1 MLLSWTDLWMEAPAF
16 WMDPPAGWTCLLDGF
31 DSPSLGQVCSDTLQP
46 VTFNG
51 ILDCHLLRGTVA
63 TISLKLSTGETTSRE
78 VSYTALNEVLIL
90 LLSIHKLTSIR
101 CPDQGPRWQ
110 RSDCK
115 VLLHDPLPFGNMA
128 FEAPN
133 ILVLVLFLVW
143 KVLNDTPDN
152 RKHGYFKRYIPS
164 LKDLDQIIS
173 TVSLEFAPGLWNVLR
188 ASTPPTVQYFKTL
201 PTTVVKRWGIYLL
214 VLEKVGCR
222 PRIYIG
228 SGTEGKI
235 GLPARFTVYGN
246 RMAGGLPHYAKKS
259 FNESF
264 GIAHLG
270 LLCWTSIPPAGRQ
283 PIIRL
288 TFAALEATFTWPSGQ

>member
-51 ILDCHLLRGTVA
+51 MLDCHLLRGTVA
-63 TISLKLSTGETTSRE
+63 TISLKLSSGETTSRE

-133 ILVLVLFLVW
+133 ILVLVLLLVW

-164 LKDLDQIIS
+164 LKDLDQIVS

-188 ASTPPTVQYFKTL
+188 ASTPPTVQYFKTFQ
-201 PTTVVKRWGIYLL
+201 LL
-214 VLEKVGCR
+214 SSSAGVFTFSFLRKLVF
-222 PRIYIG
+222 
-228 SGTEGKI
+228 
-235 GLPARFTVYGN
+235 GLA
-246 RMAGGLPHYAKKS
+246 
-259 FNESF
+259 
-264 GIAHLG
+264 
-270 LLCWTSIPPAGRQ
+270 SISAVEQ
-283 PIIRL
+283 KERL
-288 TFAALEATFTWPSGQ
+288 VSCAVHGVWK